1 MLVYPPETTPEQK
14 EQIRAQVREAL
25 DRLPDGLF
33 VLGVRVQGYADP
45 TIRPVDFR
53 QFGDTSE
60 PHFRPHVSWITLEW
74 PAMFGKPHFRL
85 CYVRKTGTEAFYA
98 DGPEFS
104 DDRDVWA

>member
-1 MLVYPPETTPEQK
+1 MLVYPPEATKEQK

-25 DRLPDGLF
+25 DRLPNGLF
-33 VLGVRVQGYADP
+33 VLGVRVRGYADP

-60 PHFRPHVSWITLEW
+60 PNFRPHVSWISAEW

-85 CYVRKTGTEAFYA
+85 CYVRQTSAGAFA
-98 DGPEFS
+98 VNGPELS